1 MNKINCNS
9 IVREDCINIIKDNS
23 NLLKK
28 VSGKKILITGGN
40 GFLMSYLIDTLVY
53 WNDLNKNRK
62 CYIYVIDNCKK
73 FDRINYLKRRK
84 DVSLI
89 KKDVCKI
96 NELNLNVDY
105 IIHGASIASPTYYRI
120 YPLETLDANII
131 GTRSILEIA
140 KKKKIKS
147 MIYMSS
153 SEVYGNPNKKNIP
166 TKEDYNGN
174 VSFTGPRACYDESK
188 RVGETICNIYSRKY
202 KLPIKIIRP
211 FNVYGPNQSIED
223 KRIIPDLLK
232 SALKEKKI
240 ELYSNGKDTRSFCYV
255 SDAASLILKILL
267 NNKIKE
273 IAFNVGNDKKEI
285 SITNLAKL
293 FMKLTNNVLK
303 KKMIIIYKKSK
314 DKDYLSD
321 NPQRRRPNINLAKK
335 ELNWKPKIDLDTG
348 LRRTIKSYL

>member
-120 YPLETLDANII
+120 YPLETLDANIM

-140 KKKKIKS
+140 KKKKIK
-147 MIYMSS
+147 
-153 SEVYGNPNKKNIP
+153 
-166 TKEDYNGN
+166 
-174 VSFTGPRACYDESK
+174 
-188 RVGETICNIYSRKY
+188 
-202 KLPIKIIRP
+202 
-211 FNVYGPNQSIED
+211 
-223 KRIIPDLLK
+223 
-232 SALKEKKI
+232 
-240 ELYSNGKDTRSFCYV
+240 
-255 SDAASLILKILL
+255 
-267 NNKIKE
+267 
-273 IAFNVGNDKKEI
+273 
-285 SITNLAKL
+285 
-293 FMKLTNNVLK
+293 
-303 KKMIIIYKKSK
+303 
-314 DKDYLSD
+314 
-321 NPQRRRPNINLAKK
+321 
-335 ELNWKPKIDLDTG
+335 
-348 LRRTIKSYL
+348 